1 MPWLLTAVYAYLLG
15 SIPFGYILVR
25 TFQKEDIRATGSGN
39 IGATNVARSNKPLG
53 ISTLFLDALKGWLAV
68 ILTHAVVKAFHLGIP
83 IPAENLAA
91 FAGLMVVLGH
101 MFPVWLGF
109 RGGKGVATALGVFI
123 ALSWPA
129 ALCALGVFILVTY
142 FSKYVSMGSIIA
154 ALSIPLFVWLLTPHR
169 TVFFMLCTVLIALLV
184 VVKHASNIA
193 RLKDGTESKLLH

>member
-1 MPWLLTAVYAYLLG
+1 LEYPSL
-15 SIPFGYILVR
+15 R
-25 TFQKEDIRATGSGN
+25 K
-39 IGATNVARSNKPLG
+39 
-53 ISTLFLDALKGWLAV
+53 TL
-68 ILTHAVVKAFHLGIP
+68 P
-83 IPAENLAA
+83 P
-91 FAGLMVVLGH
+91 
-101 MFPVWLGF
+101 WLGF